1 MMKINLTP
9 NSVSKPVCSLCRE
22 IILETFFLQGM
33 SGGQH
38 QPLKVFAR
46 RVPPRDHPE
55 KRGNRPAHVLYFS
68 LQRWQT
74 SLTNQLE
81 THTKPVFSP

>member
-1 MMKINLTP
+1 MMKINLNP

-46 RVPPRDHPE
+46 RVPPRNHPE
-55 KRGNRPAHVLYFS
+55 KEDRKPPRPCTIF
-68 LQRWQT
+68 
-74 SLTNQLE
+74 LT
-81 THTKPVFSP
+81 TKIANFTY